1 MAARWARSRWGGP
14 TVYDLFFQHPAA
26 WFTIPAILGTAFFII
41 RLSLMLAGADG
52 GDADMDMDLDVDH
65 SDSTESFKILSIQ
78 GVTAFAMGFGWGGLG
93 GLRGAGWDLTGSL
106 AIGVVAGVGMVWLI
120 LMLMRG
126 IHSLQ
131 QSGNVPLAHMD
142 GATGEVY
149 VGIPGEGKGT
159 GQVRIVVNNR
169 QRIVNAV
176 TEGVELP
183 TKSRVRVTRVNED
196 NTVTVVP
203 G

>member
-1 MAARWARSRWGGP
+1 M
-14 TVYDLFFQHPAA
+14 YDLFFAHPAS
-26 WFTIPAILGTAFFII
+26 WFTIPALLGTAFFVI
-41 RLSLMLAGADG
+41 RLVLMFSGADG
-52 GDADMDMDLDVDH
+52 GDAEMDLDVDH

-120 LMLMRG
+120 IMLMRG

-149 VGIPGEGKGT
+149 IGIPGERKGT
-159 GQVRIVVNNR
+159 GQVRLVIGNR
-169 QRIVNAV
+169 QRMVNAV
-176 TEGVELP
+176 TEGIELP
-183 TKSRVRVTRVNED
+183 TKSRVRVTRVNDD
-196 NTVTVVP
+196 NTVTVIPV
-203 G
+203 